1 MAKGWITKRNY
12 QHQKEAKKEV
22 SAIKIQSMF
31 RMAKDKK
38 KYKTQRNAIMKAQA
52 NVLARQQR
60 RAFKKLQQDNSLAK

>member
-1 MAKGWITKRNY
+1 M
-12 QHQKEAKKEV
+12 V
-22 SAIKIQSMF
+22 SAVKIQSMF

-38 KYKTQRNAIMKAQA
+38 KYQTQRNAIMKAQA